1 MLLIH
6 QGQEVSWKLAHCGAE
21 TPTESRKPTGRELA
35 PVPCGQTVLSS
46 LPIKMV
52 LTVSALWGGVPMA
65 MGTHA
70 RSRLHQEGRLA
81 SPLLPDSVAVSVKS
95 SSLRGISLQFLM
107 QGPVWGRLR
116 DWGDEKQ

>member
-1 MLLIH
+1 
-6 QGQEVSWKLAHCGAE
+6 
-21 TPTESRKPTGRELA
+21 
-35 PVPCGQTVLSS
+35 
-46 LPIKMV
+46 MV

-70 RSRLHQEGRLA
+70 RSHLHQEGRLA

-95 SSLRGISLQFLM
+95 SSLRGIGLQFLM